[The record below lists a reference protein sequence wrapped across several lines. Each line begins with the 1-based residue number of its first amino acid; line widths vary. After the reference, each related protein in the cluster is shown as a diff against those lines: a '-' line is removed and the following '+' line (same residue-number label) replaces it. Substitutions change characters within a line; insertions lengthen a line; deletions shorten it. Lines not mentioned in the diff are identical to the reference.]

1 MAKLLLALL
10 VDIRSLCGVEPVM
23 LVRWMTRRLAVRPAH
38 GAGPKGI
45 AGREPGFAVAAPRTF
60 ECAMLEAAGAGG
72 DVGRYHPHLAVRAAR
87 TVDRQKLWI
96 GSRHPRHDL
105 KK

>member
-10 VDIRSLCGVEPVM
+10 VDIRSLCGVEHVTPF
-23 LVRWMTRRLAVRPAH
+23 RWTARVAARPADCV
-38 GAGPKGI
+38 GLKLI
-45 AGREPGFAVAAPRTF
+45 AGHEPGFGVAAARTF
-60 ECAMLEAAGAGG
+60 ECAMLEALGAGG

-96 GSRHPRHDL
+96 GFRHPRHDL

>member
-10 VDIRSLCGVEPVM
+10 VDIRSLCGVESEV
-23 LVRWMTRRLAVRPAH
+23 LSRWTTRRLAVGPAH
-38 GAGPKGI
+38 GVGLTGI
-45 AGREPGFAVAAPRTF
+45 AGHDPGFGMAAPRTF
-60 ECAMLEAAGAGG
+60 ECAMLKTLGAGG
-72 DVGRYHPHLAVRAAR
+72 DVGRYHPHLAVWAAR